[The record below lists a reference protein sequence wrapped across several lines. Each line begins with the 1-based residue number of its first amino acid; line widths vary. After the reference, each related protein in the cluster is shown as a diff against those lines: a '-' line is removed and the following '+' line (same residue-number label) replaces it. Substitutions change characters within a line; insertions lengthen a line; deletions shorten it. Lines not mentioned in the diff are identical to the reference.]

1 MANVNTLAAEVAGL
15 TAESPEMF
23 GRLMDGYYRTG
34 QVDQR
39 AVALFE
45 IHLEEVDMWAQT
57 ARSAQDLLNQIPRRR
72 DPEAIREA
80 IRKHTK
86 LLATIPG

>member
-1 MANVNTLAAEVAGL
+1 MANVSTLAAEVAGL

-34 QVDQR
+34 QMDKR
-39 AVALFE
+39 NVALFE

-80 IRKHTK
+80 IRKHTR